1 MSVFSVERND
11 SKDLLQVLIAGGGVA
26 GLEAALA
33 LEDLAKDRV
42 STTLLAPA
50 REFVYRPMTVR
61 EPFAFSRAKRYS
73 LEEIA
78 SDIGVEL
85 VPDALKWLDPAAQ
98 VVHTES
104 GRQLGYDA
112 LVLALLTSGQL
123 TRQ

>member
-61 EPFAFSRAKRYS
+61 ESSWFPTPSSGWTQLHRSSTPNRADSSDTTRLS
-73 LEEIA
+73 WHWARSSTPA
-78 SDIGVEL
+78 S
-85 VPDALKWLDPAAQ
+85 
-98 VVHTES
+98 S
-104 GRQLGYDA
+104 
-112 LVLALLTSGQL
+112 
-123 TRQ
+123 TR